1 VNHARRYKRGNLGQS
16 QSRDILWLMI
26 ILIIPALGRFLEENR
41 KGTLQLHLKNTHLE
55 ESSRRAAAPHFLA
68 QHSRS
73 PILVP
78 SDL

>member
-1 VNHARRYKRGNLGQS
+1 RVPSDQADKH
-16 QSRDILWLMI
+16 
-26 ILIIPALGRFLEENR
+26 ENIVPRIDMLSSEKR
-41 KGTLQLHLKNTHLE
+41 KGTLQLHLKNTDLE